1 MTADEMKPI
10 NTEFVLALYRKHY
23 PKEYAASIAAYGEPK
38 PTADKEPPQERRDP
52 EAVAKAKKK
61 IAAEIG
67 KRRKE
72 THNDRPDQSP
82 RQ

>member
-1 MTADEMKPI
+1 MKPI
-10 NTEFVLALYRKHY
+10 NNDFLLDLYRRHY
-23 PKEYAASIAAYGEPK
+23 PKDYAASIAAYGEPK
-38 PTADKEPPQERRDP
+38 PSADKGPPPERRDP

-72 THNDRPDQSP
+72 THHE
-82 RQ
+82 

>member
-1 MTADEMKPI
+1 MKPI
-10 NTEFVLALYRKHY
+10 NNDFLLDLYRRHY
-23 PKEYAASIAAYGEPK
+23 PKDYAASIAAHGEPK
-38 PTADKEPPQERRDP
+38 PTADKEPPPKRRDP

>member
-1 MTADEMKPI
+1 MKPI
-10 NTEFVLALYRKHY
+10 NTDFLMDLYRKYY
-23 PKEYAASIAAYGEPK
+23 PNDYAASVAAHGEPK
-38 PTADKEPPQERRDP
+38 PVQEPEPPRKKRRNP

-72 THNDRPDQSP
+72 THHDRPDQSP
-82 RQ
+82 RK

>member
-1 MTADEMKPI
+1 MKPI
-10 NTEFVLALYRKHY
+10 NIVFLLALYKKHY
-23 PKEYAASIAAYGEPK
+23 PKEYAASVAAHGEPK
-38 PTADKEPPQERRDP
+38 PPAQEPPPERRDP
-52 EAVAKAKKK
+52 EAVAKAKRK

-72 THNDRPDQSP
+72 THHDRPDQSP